1 MERMAME
8 EEPTGQEQ
16 PPGAPPKKKRTRK
29 NSKARRDKAK
39 RLIKPRDCKVLP
51 WIGEQYA
58 ARLDQVQELL
68 SQRPGKGG
76 KKVSPTGLTLSAVL
90 QVVDRWVD
98 LGLVQ
103 YKRIHD
109 GEPGWI
115 WLTPYA
121 LRLLHLPYKMLTP
134 ADSTLH
140 HLYNINR
147 IRLDVEHRHPE
158 YQWVS
163 ERTLR
168 AAQPRRERGTV
179 LAHLPDAQ
187 VRTPKLVAA
196 EVERSPKSPEE
207 LDEILTELLIA
218 GSISADGEKPLI
230 YTTVWYFVTAKTRT
244 AVEAARD
251 RLPPDY
257 QPRVKVLS
265 LETLAPF
272 S

>member
-207 LDEILTELLIA
+207 LDEILDRTPHRGEYLRRRGETPDLH
-218 GSISADGEKPLI
+218 DGLVLCDSQDAHGGRGGARPL
-230 YTTVWYFVTAKTRT
+230 
-244 AVEAARD
+244 AAR
-251 RLPPDY
+251 
-257 QPRVKVLS
+257 LS
-265 LETLAPF
+265 AAGEGAF
-272 S
+272 A